1 MRVFEEF
8 CKWSFLLHMVLL
20 LCLGFKNM
28 LLIFFFVLQYIPLYI
43 FALSNVNSEYKK
55 KKKGY
60 LQLELHRKEHNLHFY

>member
-1 MRVFEEF
+1 MVIFTPYGFVIVFRIQ
-8 CKWSFLLHMVLL
+8 KYVSH
-20 LCLGFKNM
+20 
-28 LLIFFFVLQYIPLYI
+28 FFFVLQYIPLYI